1 MNTLQLI
8 AFGVIGLAAVILMI
22 VALRT
27 PPSPPQP
34 SEPTVDPDKLGSD
47 FATPENG
54 GPE

>member
-27 PPSPPQP
+27 PPSPPPP
-34 SEPTVDPDKLGSD
+34 SQTADPDKLGSD